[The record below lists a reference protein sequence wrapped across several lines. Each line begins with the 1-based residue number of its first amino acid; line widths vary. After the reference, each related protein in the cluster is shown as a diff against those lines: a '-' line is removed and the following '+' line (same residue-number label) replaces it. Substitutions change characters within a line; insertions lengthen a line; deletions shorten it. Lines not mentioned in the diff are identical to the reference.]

1 MAHSELRRAVSET
14 KLKTRKL
21 WESNK
26 WQILNKELVLDKTV
40 LARKLVTELKEQFPS
55 LERGEMSLEEYQA
68 GRDEAIKDF
77 IMKLR
82 EMGITDD
89 MKIRE
94 LVMKQFG
101 ENRASGGRAGYQEGG
116 VTQSRV

>member
-40 LARKLVTELKEQFPS
+40 LARKLVTELKEEN
-55 LERGEMSLEEYQA
+55 LKITRKLDYLDAILYRLYYQNTNQLN
-68 GRDEAIKDF
+68 GQK
-77 IMKLR
+77 
-82 EMGITDD
+82 
-89 MKIRE
+89 
-94 LVMKQFG
+94 
-101 ENRASGGRAGYQEGG
+101 
-116 VTQSRV
+116 

>member
-40 LARKLVTELKEQFPS
+40 LARKLVTELKEENLKITRKLDYLDAILYRLYYQNTNQFN
-55 LERGEMSLEEYQA
+55 EQ
-68 GRDEAIKDF
+68 K
-77 IMKLR
+77 
-82 EMGITDD
+82 
-89 MKIRE
+89 
-94 LVMKQFG
+94 
-101 ENRASGGRAGYQEGG
+101 
-116 VTQSRV
+116 